1 MIDSPDSIREIS
13 LEGYQVV
20 RGKYFTRKY
29 EPSMTLFATAISF
42 NGAAF
47 ETLNNCDS
55 VQFLVN
61 EKNKSIIVK
70 PIISKEP
77 DAINWNKNK
86 NKSVRIECT
95 SFTKQ
100 LYEVWQ
106 LKTDCRYKSTGI
118 LVQSDKKVMLL
129 FNFQKAETW
138 RGTSLVKENG
148 K

>member
-1 MIDSPDSIREIS
+1 MINCPESIKEIS
-13 LEGYQVV
+13 LEGYQLV
-20 RGKYFTRKY
+20 RGKYFTRKA
-29 EPSMTLFATAISF
+29 EPCMTLYGSAISF

-47 ETLNNCDS
+47 ESLNNCDN
-55 VQFLVN
+55 VQLLVN
-61 EKNKSIIVK
+61 EQNKSIIVK
-70 PIISKEP
+70 PVISKDA

-86 NKSVRIECT
+86 NKSVKIECK

-100 LYEVWQ
+100 LYETWK
-106 LKTDCRYKSTGI
+106 LETDCRYRSTGI

>member
-1 MIDSPDSIREIS
+1 MIVSPDSIREIS

-47 ETLNNCDS
+47 ESLNNCDS

-70 PIISKEP
+70 PIISKGP

-129 FNFQKAETW
+129 FDFQKAETW
-138 RGTSLVKENG
+138 RGSSLVKENG

>member
-29 EPSMTLFATAISF
+29 EPSMTLFASAISF

-47 ETLNNCDS
+47 ESLNNCDS

-61 EKNKSIIVK
+61 EQNKSIIVK
-70 PIISKEP
+70 PIISKGP

-138 RGTSLVKENG
+138 RGSSLVKENG

>member
-29 EPSMTLFATAISF
+29 EPSMTLFASAISF

-47 ETLNNCDS
+47 ESLNNCDS

-70 PIISKEP
+70 PIISKGP

-138 RGTSLVKENG
+138 RGSSLVKENG

>member
-29 EPSMTLFATAISF
+29 EPSMTLFASAISF
-42 NGAAF
+42 NSAAF
-47 ETLNNCDS
+47 ESLNNCDS

-70 PIISKEP
+70 PIISKGP

-129 FNFQKAETW
+129 FDFQKAETW
-138 RGTSLVKENG
+138 RGSSLVKENG

>member
-1 MIDSPDSIREIS
+1 MIDSPEFIREIS

-29 EPSMTLFATAISF
+29 EPSMTLFASAISF

-47 ETLNNCDS
+47 ESLNNCDS

-61 EKNKSIIVK
+61 EQNKSIIVK
-70 PIISKEP
+70 PVISKGP

-100 LYEVWQ
+100 LYEAWQ
-106 LKTDCRYKSTGI
+106 LKTDCRYKSTGV

>member
-1 MIDSPDSIREIS
+1 MINCPDSISEIS

-20 RGKYFTRKY
+20 RGRYFTRKV
-29 EPSMTLFATAISF
+29 EPCMTLFDSAISF
-42 NGAAF
+42 NGASY
-47 ETLNNCDS
+47 ESLNNCDS

-61 EKNKSIIVK
+61 DKNKSIIVK
-70 PIISKEP
+70 PVISKGP

-86 NKSVRIECT
+86 NKSTRIECT

-100 LYEVWQ
+100 LYEAWQ
-106 LKTDCRYKSTGI
+106 LETGCRYKSIGV
-118 LVQSDKKVMLL
+118 LVQSDKKVMIL

-138 RGTSLVKENG
+138 RGSSLVKENG

>member
-47 ETLNNCDS
+47 ESLNNCDS

-70 PIISKEP
+70 PIISKGP

-129 FNFQKAETW
+129 FDFQKAETW
-138 RGTSLVKENG
+138 RGSSLVKENG

>member
-129 FNFQKAETW
+129 FNFQKAESW
-138 RGTSLVKENG
+138 RGSSLVKEDG